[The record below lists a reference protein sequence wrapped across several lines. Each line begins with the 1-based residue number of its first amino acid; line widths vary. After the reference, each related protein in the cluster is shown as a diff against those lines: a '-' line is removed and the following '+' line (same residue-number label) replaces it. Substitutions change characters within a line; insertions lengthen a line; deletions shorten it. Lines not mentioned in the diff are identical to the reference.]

1 MGKELVAGG
10 QFFSAWF
17 SFFVSAT
24 VPWTSLLALS
34 FSWPNLYFRYKVRL
48 CPSGSP
54 SWSSRLLVEKQH
66 SDLY

>member
-34 FSWPNLYFRYKVRL
+34 FSWPNLYFRYKMAMSFWISFLGAV
-48 CPSGSP
+48 GF
-54 SWSSRLLVEKQH
+54 
-66 SDLY
+66 